1 MSDMTFPQP
10 NAENVELA
18 AANRRLT
25 TAILGM
31 TLLMGLI
38 ACLSYLAGRT
48 VTHLKNEEAAARR
61 APAPAAPVV
70 INPIP
75 KPSPS
80 LSVTPSTPS
89 ISVPVPIPAAAH
101 AAVPAGNYFQVG
113 LMNPSAD
120 RSMETRL
127 TQQGYKVKLLP
138 MENSPISRVLVGPL
152 DAAEQKEIGR
162 KLQADGY
169 QFFPRRF

>member
-48 VTHLKNEEAAARR
+48 VTHIKNEEASAGRQQAASGPVIINPIKKPSP
-61 APAPAAPVV
+61 AVAVIPSVPVYTPTAPAA
-70 INPIP
+70 
-75 KPSPS
+75 
-80 LSVTPSTPS
+80 VTTGS
-89 ISVPVPIPAAAH
+89 
-101 AAVPAGNYFQVG
+101 YLQVG
-113 LMNPSAD
+113 LMNPATD

-127 TQQGYKVKLLP
+127 TQLGYKVHLVP
-138 MENSPISRVLVGPL
+138 MENSAVSRVLVGPI
-152 DAAEQKEIGR
+152 ASATEQKEISL

-169 QFFPRRF
+169 QFFPRRL

>member
-48 VTHLKNEEAAARR
+48 VTHLKNEEASARR
-61 APAPAAPVV
+61 APAAAAPVV
-70 INPIP
+70 INPAH

-80 LSVTPSTPS
+80 VSVTPNIPSVSAPAPTSTL
-89 ISVPVPIPAAAH
+89 
-101 AAVPAGNYFQVG
+101 VPAGNYFQVG

-127 TQQGYKVKLLP
+127 LQQGYKVRLLP

-152 DAAEQKEIGR
+152 DAVEQREVGR
-162 KLQADGY
+162 KLQIDGY
-169 QFFPRRF
+169 QFFPRHF

>member
-48 VTHLKNEEAAARR
+48 VTHIKNEEASAGRQQSA
-61 APAPAAPVV
+61 
-70 INPIP
+70 
-75 KPSPS
+75 
-80 LSVTPSTPS
+80 STP
-89 ISVPVPIPAAAH
+89 VIP
-101 AAVPAGNYFQVG
+101 
-113 LMNPSAD
+113 
-120 RSMETRL
+120 
-127 TQQGYKVKLLP
+127 LL
-138 MENSPISRVLVGPL
+138 
-152 DAAEQKEIGR
+152 
-162 KLQADGY
+162 
-169 QFFPRRF
+169 

>member
-48 VTHLKNEEAAARR
+48 VTHIKNEEASAGRQQSASTPVVVNPVQKPSPLV
-61 APAPAAPVV
+61 AVVPSTPVATPLAPAA
-70 INPIP
+70 IP
-75 KPSPS
+75 TGSY
-80 LSVTPSTPS
+80 L
-89 ISVPVPIPAAAH
+89 
-101 AAVPAGNYFQVG
+101 QVG
-113 LMNPSAD
+113 LMNPAVD
-120 RSMETRL
+120 RSMEARL
-127 TQQGYKVKLLP
+127 TQLGYKVKLLP
-138 MENSPISRVLVGPL
+138 MENSTVSRVLVGPMAS
-152 DAAEQKEIGR
+152 AAEEKEISL

-169 QFFPRRF
+169 QFFPRRL

>member
-48 VTHLKNEEAAARR
+48 VTHLKNEEASAGRQQ
-61 APAPAAPVV
+61 APSAPVV
-70 INPIP
+70 INPIK

-80 LSVTPSTPS
+80 VAVVP
-89 ISVPVPIPAAAH
+89 SVPVVAP
-101 AAVPAGNYFQVG
+101 AVPTAITAGNYLQVG

-120 RSMETRL
+120 RSMEARL
-127 TQQGYKVKLLP
+127 TQLGYKVQLVP
-138 MENSPISRVLVGPL
+138 MENSAVSRVLVGPI
-152 DAAEQKEIGR
+152 ASATEQKEISQ
-162 KLQADGY
+162 KLQADGF
-169 QFFPRRF
+169 QFFPRRL

>member
-48 VTHLKNEEAAARR
+48 VTHIKNEEATAGR
-61 APAPAAPVV
+61 ASAPSGPVV
-70 INPIP
+70 INPIS
-75 KPSPS
+75 KPSP
-80 LSVTPSTPS
+80 LVAVVPGAPLAPAPAPAVT
-89 ISVPVPIPAAAH
+89 
-101 AAVPAGNYFQVG
+101 AGTYYQVG
-113 LMNPSAD
+113 LMNPATD
-120 RSMETRL
+120 RSMESRL
-127 TQQGYKVKLLP
+127 TQLGYKVKLLP
-138 MENSPISRVLVGPL
+138 MENSPVSRVLVGPIES
-152 DAAEQKEIGR
+152 ANEQKELGL

>member
-48 VTHLKNEEAAARR
+48 VTHIKNEEASAGRQQS
-61 APAPAAPVV
+61 PPTPVV
-70 INPIP
+70 VNPVQ

-80 LSVTPSTPS
+80 VAVVPSTP
-89 ISVPVPIPAAAH
+89 VTTPL
-101 AAVPAGNYFQVG
+101 VPAGSPTGSYLQVG
-113 LMNPSAD
+113 LMNPAVD

-127 TQQGYKVKLLP
+127 TQLGYKVKLLP
-138 MENSPISRVLVGPL
+138 MENSAVSRVLVGPMAS
-152 DAAEQKEIGR
+152 AAEEKELSL